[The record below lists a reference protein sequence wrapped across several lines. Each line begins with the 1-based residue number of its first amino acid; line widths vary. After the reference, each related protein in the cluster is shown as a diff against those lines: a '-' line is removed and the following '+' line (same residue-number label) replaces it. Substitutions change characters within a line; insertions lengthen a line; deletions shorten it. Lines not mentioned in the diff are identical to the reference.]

1 MENPEAK
8 AIEEVGKAVQSVA
21 KTASDYKDL
30 VGDAGGFLGKIF
42 GPAATEAGMWV
53 RDYLHGRRI
62 ELAIR
67 QRDRV
72 EKLLEERGITSIR
85 PLPLA
90 EGIPLIDA
98 ATMEEDPGLAEMF
111 SNLIASFVDANRDD
125 YLPRT
130 FIDTLRQMSPFEA
143 VLLRKM
149 VDAPAS
155 ALSEANMMHTAPLP
169 HGYLDAPTAQDE
181 DIPGPSRSIVLAL
194 ASLQKLGCV
203 EGGMTWGGF
212 TTFHQARVTEYGH
225 ALIDACSPPRS
236 R

>member
-8 AIEEVGKAVQSVA
+8 AIEEVSKAVQSVA

-72 EKLLEERGITSIR
+72 EQLLNERGITSIR

-98 ATMEEDPGLAEMF
+98 ATLEEDPGLAEMF
-111 SNLIASFVDANRDD
+111 SNLIASFIDGSSDD
-125 YLPRT
+125 FLPRT
-130 FIDTLRQMSPFEA
+130 FIRTLREMSPFEA
-143 VLLRKM
+143 ILLKKIAN
-149 VDAPAS
+149 APES
-155 ALSEANMMHTAPLP
+155 ATNEAGFMYTELLP
-169 HGYLDAPTAQDE
+169 EDYLDAPKASDE
-181 DIPGPSRSIVLAL
+181 NVQKPTQRVELAL
-194 ASLQKLGCV
+194 ASLENLGCV
-203 EGGMTWGGF
+203 EVGRAMNGNALSGYALLT
-212 TTFHQARVTEYGH
+212 VYGKP
-225 ALIDACSPPRS
+225 LMSACAPMRS
-236 R
+236 T